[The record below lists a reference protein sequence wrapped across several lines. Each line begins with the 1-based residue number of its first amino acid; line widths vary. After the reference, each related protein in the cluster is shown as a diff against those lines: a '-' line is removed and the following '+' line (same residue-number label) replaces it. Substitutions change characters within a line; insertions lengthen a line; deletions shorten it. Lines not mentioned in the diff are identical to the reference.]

1 MKTDEKALKRI
12 VSRLEK
18 AWQEDAAK
26 AIERLYELLEGG
38 KKVDVAVDQL
48 RKEFPGLFTL
58 PDVKTAMVEAAAYG
72 YGIVPSMLTAAQL
85 KSWEKALS
93 ESWNADGMKLSK
105 RLHGTDIKMR
115 NAIIDT
121 IREQMKRNATW
132 TASARALYD
141 GYNADKVV
149 RVQELPEYLKAVRR
163 ATQGSPE
170 MLSAARKAVNNI
182 NRLAQKGAPTKALKT
197 AYADMVKAATLGTQE
212 QLQKAIWVAIQE
224 KSRYVADRIIRTETA
239 RAWADG
245 FFAKIM
251 DDDDVV
257 AVRWKLSTRHPV
269 FDICDMYAR
278 ADMYKL
284 GAGIYPKDK
293 LPPLPAHPHCLC
305 GMVEMFV
312 GEVDLTKQKNNIR
325 EAGNEWLKGLDDV
338 KRRRVLGIVGEAQ
351 WSTGKD
357 WRKFMN
363 GWQGLGK
370 PSSRL
375 GAGLQEYRPV
385 ILSKEDYKGRYDSLA
400 VTYNKVNS
408 PQYDLYVSK
417 EVSLKPKTLF
427 EMENQINESRKLL
440 GITKLDHFPKINILS
455 NREIKGALGRY
466 DAVSN
471 ELFFNSDILNVKKF
485 KEESKG
491 VSKKVSESRLM
502 TVVHE
507 LIHWQDAEKYVAK
520 YGKITNSNEYI
531 RNISKSFEKNVDNLV
546 AKGYNI
552 GEISDYAERMYWR
565 NRYDEV
571 YTEYRTKLILEG
583 KS

>member
-58 PDVKTAMVEAAAYG
+58 PDVKAAMVEAAAYG

-105 RLHGTDIKMR
+105 RLHGTDTKMR

-269 FDICDMYAR
+269 FDICDMYAK

-305 GMVEMFV
+305 GMVEVFV

-338 KRRRVLGIVGEAQ
+338 KRQRVLGIAGNKEWLNGE
-351 WSTGKD
+351 D
-357 WRKFMN
+357 WRSYMN

-370 PSSRL
+370 PASRL
-375 GAGLQEYRPV
+375 KDLPKSGKIDIEIDKFTPCLVDRKTGEVFDTVYSKIEVNKSFARQLKKDGWRFDWSLPSKDGYTVYQLNLKNSKTIQGLLATKPDEGFINVALVETAPHNYGSEGKYDGVGGHLFAIACKQSFDAGL
-385 ILSKEDYKGRYDSLA
+385 DG
-400 VTYNKVNS
+400 
-408 PQYDLYVSK
+408 YVSFTA
-417 EVSLKPKTLF
+417 KTKLVGYYHEKF
-427 EMENQINESRKLL
+427 GAIPIDGQRMYIDTRNALKLL
-440 GITKLDHFPKINILS
+440 EQYTF
-455 NREIKGALGRY
+455 
-466 DAVSN
+466 
-471 ELFFNSDILNVKKF
+471 
-485 KEESKG
+485 EEG
-491 VSKKVSESRLM
+491 
-502 TVVHE
+502 
-507 LIHWQDAEKYVAK
+507 
-520 YGKITNSNEYI
+520 
-531 RNISKSFEKNVDNLV
+531 
-546 AKGYNI
+546 
-552 GEISDYAERMYWR
+552 
-565 NRYDEV
+565 
-571 YTEYRTKLILEG
+571 
-583 KS
+583 

>member
-58 PDVKTAMVEAAAYG
+58 PDVKSAMVEAAAYG

-105 RLHGTDIKMR
+105 RLHGTDTKMR

-245 FFAKIM
+245 FIAKIM

-305 GMVEMFV
+305 GMVEVFV
-312 GEVDLTKQKNNIR
+312 GEVDLAKKKNNIR
-325 EAGNEWLKGLDDV
+325 EAGNEWLKGLSV
-338 KRRRVLGIVGEAQ
+338 VQRRRVLGIVGEAQ

-363 GWQGLGK
+363 GWQGLNE
-370 PSSRL
+370 PSTRLNELVTEPQGRGRKTNITQKTIDNLGVVNFPGFTSRENAL
-375 GAGLQEYRPV
+375 LQQRYRELLAYSKDYNDSNEV
-385 ILSKEDYKGRYDSLA
+385 AFILSSDLKSKLIEKGNAQEVVFSKA
-400 VTYNKVNS
+400 AKNKMLTEKNVCILHNHPKGYGFS
-408 PQYDLYVSK
+408 FDDLHV
-417 EVSLKPKTLF
+417 F
-427 EMENQINESRKLL
+427 EEY
-440 GITKLDHFPKINILS
+440 P
-455 NREIKGALGRY
+455 
-466 DAVSN
+466 
-471 ELFFNSDILNVKKF
+471 NVKVI
-485 KEESKG
+485 S
-491 VSKKVSESRLM
+491 L
-502 TVVHE
+502 
-507 LIHWQDAEKYVAK
+507 
-520 YGKITNSNEYI
+520 ITNSGRVEVLRKTDKYDI
-531 RNISKSFEKNVDNLV
+531 LEVSKSTYRALEKFEANSGVNKHEAMEAILNNLV
-546 AKGYNI
+546 KDG
-552 GEISDYAERMYWR
+552 
-565 NRYDEV
+565 
-571 YTEYRTKLILEG
+571 LIIW
-583 KS
+583 KK

>member
-58 PDVKTAMVEAAAYG
+58 PDVKAAMVEAAAYG

-105 RLHGTDIKMR
+105 RLHGTDTKMR

-269 FDICDMYAR
+269 FDICDMYSR

-305 GMVEMFV
+305 GMVEVFV

-338 KRRRVLGIVGEAQ
+338 KRQRVLGIAGNKAWADGE
-351 WSTGKD
+351 D
-357 WRKFMN
+357 WRSYMN

-370 PSSRL
+370 PSTRL
-375 GAGLQEYRPV
+375 GKLHLQ
-385 ILSKEDYKGRYDSLA
+385 LHAKSG
-400 VTYNKVNS
+400 
-408 PQYDLYVSK
+408 
-417 EVSLKPKTLF
+417 
-427 EMENQINESRKLL
+427 
-440 GITKLDHFPKINILS
+440 KI
-455 NREIKGALGRY
+455 RVVDGVEIKDEPNSITQRVNANGGIDRNFYGADGRQVKQISNHDHGNRKKHPFGKNGEHAHDYTY
-466 DAVSN
+466 DKN
-471 ELFFNSDILNVKKF
+471 GKLIRGKQRELTGEEVKGNGDIL
-485 KEESKG
+485 
-491 VSKKVSESRLM
+491 
-502 TVVHE
+502 
-507 LIHWQDAEKYVAK
+507 
-520 YGKITNSNEYI
+520 
-531 RNISKSFEKNVDNLV
+531 
-546 AKGYNI
+546 
-552 GEISDYAERMYWR
+552 
-565 NRYDEV
+565 
-571 YTEYRTKLILEG
+571 
-583 KS
+583 